1 MAEQPKSFPVL
12 ARFAAVA
19 LTLATLVAIAPWA
32 DAGPPPT
39 KQQVANAQQKVRDL
53 RRLVEDEQAQLAQL
67 GQDVAAAA
75 DAFLQAQD
83 ELDQVTADLLRVQEH
98 LAKARARYN
107 EISAR
112 LDERAHD
119 AYVSGPGSSLDFLL
133 GSGSLADFSDR
144 LEYIDALAQ
153 TDVDLGQQVQ
163 NTKKELADD
172 EANLEDLRVKAQH
185 AAQVKKEKERQLQDN
200 LDAQQELL
208 NRINGQLADARR
220 YADKLS
226 REYKKW
232 LASQTGVT
240 WANGLF
246 KACPV
251 GQPRA
256 FGDGFGAP
264 RYAGG
269 YHLHAGV
276 DIIAPLNTP
285 IYAPFDGFA
294 HTSYNT
300 LGGNAVYVDH
310 PGLGYVY
317 NAHLDHYSPL
327 SNGPVKAGD
336 IIGYVGWT
344 GDAVG
349 GVYHDHFEWHPETI
363 PTDWPKSAYGYSVIG
378 DAVNPY
384 PLLVDAC
391 L

>member
-1 MAEQPKSFPVL
+1 
-12 ARFAAVA
+12 
-19 LTLATLVAIAPWA
+19 
-32 DAGPPPT
+32 
-39 KQQVANAQQKVRDL
+39 
-53 RRLVEDEQAQLAQL
+53 
-67 GQDVAAAA
+67 
-75 DAFLQAQD
+75 
-83 ELDQVTADLLRVQEH
+83 VQEH
-98 LAKARARYN
+98 LTQARERYN

-153 TDVDLGQQVQ
+153 TDVDLAQQVE
-163 NTKKELADD
+163 NTKNELAAD
-172 EANLEDLRVKAQH
+172 ESDLERLQAQKVKAAKQM
-185 AAQVKKEKERQLQDN
+185 KDKERELQDN
-200 LDAQQELL
+200 LDAQQRLV
-208 NRINGQLADARR
+208 NSINSQLADAKQ
-220 YADKLS
+220 YAAKLS
-226 REYKKW
+226 KEYQKW

-240 WANGLF
+240 WGNGLF

-285 IYAPFDGFA
+285 IYAPFDGTA
-294 HTSYNT
+294 HSSYNT
-300 LGGNAVYVDH
+300 LGGNAVFVT
-310 PGLGYVY
+310 GTQGYVY

-327 SNGPVKAGD
+327 SNGPVNAGD

-344 GDAVG
+344 GDAMG
-349 GVYHDHFEWHPETI
+349 GVYHDHFEWHPSTI
-363 PTDWPKSAYGYSVIG
+363 PTNWPKSAYGYSVIG

-384 PLLVDAC
+384 PLLVEAC

>member
-1 MAEQPKSFPVL
+1 MAEHHKTFPVL
-12 ARFAAVA
+12 VRFATVAVA
-19 LTLATLVAIAPWA
+19 LATVVAIAPGA
-32 DAGPPPT
+32 GAGPPPT
-39 KQQVANAQQKVRDL
+39 KQQVENAQQKVKSL
-53 RRLVEDEQAQLAQL
+53 RNQVEAEQADLARL

-83 ELDQVTADLLRVQEH
+83 ELDQVTADLLKVQEH
-98 LAKARARYN
+98 LAQARERYSA
-107 EISAR
+107 ISAR

-153 TDVDLGQQVQ
+153 TDVDLAQQVQ
-163 NTKKELADD
+163 NTKNELVEDQ
-172 EANLEDLRVKAQH
+172 ANLEDLRVKAQH
-185 AAQVKKEKERQLQDN
+185 AAQVKKEKERQLQAN
-200 LDAQQELL
+200 LNAQQQLV
-208 NRINGQLADARR
+208 NRINAQLAEAQR

-226 REYKKW
+226 REYRQW

-300 LGGNAVYVDH
+300 LGGYAVYVDH

-336 IIGYVGWT
+336 VIGYVGWT
-344 GDAVG
+344 GDAMG
-349 GVYHDHFEWHPETI
+349 GVYHDHFEWHPDAI

-384 PLLVDAC
+384 PLLVEAC